1 MEKTISNSK
10 VNDAALNVVDV
21 VIIGGGVSGLVAA
34 REIERQGMSTAIME
48 AAPQLGGRC
57 LRQQT
62 IQNCWLDL
70 GGQWMGKTHNLFQAL
85 SKELGIE
92 IFKSYFDGNTVLVW
106 NGKRVVVP
114 MSSDW
119 AGTFLDVS
127 YNCVPALP
135 KDREAALKL
144 HREFLSLVE
153 TVNAESPWQTP
164 LARALDTETIESW
177 MRKRTDS
184 DLAHSIL
191 RWYTRV
197 GGSGGFET
205 GDASILHL
213 AQTQKASPQSE
224 APETWLLN
232 GAVGQIPEL
241 LAAKIKGRIFLNSPA
256 QLVRKRTEA
265 DYEVVT
271 ANGNS
276 FNCRAVVVAIPP
288 ALRSRIIF
296 EPNLPSDVTRF
307 CQRSPMGSMF
317 KILTVY
323 SSAWWRDQGL
333 NGYGQGNLDTVALT
347 ADSSPRSGTP
357 GILAS
362 FVSADRAINLAKET
376 AAKRKQ
382 LILQDLITYWGPQAG
397 DPIEYIEKN
406 WNEESWITGAFS
418 SYLTPGTWTSVGS
431 AWREPVGNL
440 VWAGTESSPR
450 WAGYYEGAIQAGID
464 AAQVVNKLL
473 I

>member
-153 TVNAESPWQTP
+153 TVNAEREFGRTGWGCQRTG
-164 LARALDTETIESW
+164 
-177 MRKRTDS
+177 KRRLHSKTKGV
-184 DLAHSIL
+184 DLEREGTCSCEKN
-191 RWYTRV
+191 
-197 GGSGGFET
+197 SC
-205 GDASILHL
+205 
-213 AQTQKASPQSE
+213 QSE
-224 APETWLLN
+224 
-232 GAVGQIPEL
+232 Q
-241 LAAKIKGRIFLNSPA
+241 
-256 QLVRKRTEA
+256 
-265 DYEVVT
+265 
-271 ANGNS
+271 
-276 FNCRAVVVAIPP
+276 
-288 ALRSRIIF
+288 
-296 EPNLPSDVTRF
+296 
-307 CQRSPMGSMF
+307 QR
-317 KILTVY
+317 Y
-323 SSAWWRDQGL
+323 C
-333 NGYGQGNLDTVALT
+333 
-347 ADSSPRSGTP
+347 
-357 GILAS
+357 
-362 FVSADRAINLAKET
+362 
-376 AAKRKQ
+376 
-382 LILQDLITYWGPQAG
+382 
-397 DPIEYIEKN
+397 
-406 WNEESWITGAFS
+406 
-418 SYLTPGTWTSVGS
+418 
-431 AWREPVGNL
+431 
-440 VWAGTESSPR
+440 
-450 WAGYYEGAIQAGID
+450 
-464 AAQVVNKLL
+464 
-473 I
+473 